1 MSSPLYTTTTLPLL
15 PQEEIYNGW
24 DAWFLQPAHL
34 NWLMSQPEDLVLLVA
49 WVRAIARDQDSL
61 DAQTN
66 NTRGL
71 GKRMR
76 LTMDKSVCNYRI
88 CFPTLI
94 AIVLVY
100 LHITPNAQAKLPEKD
115 VRFLLE
121 FKFALGQWLQ
131 CKTPEGLR
139 YSRTPGPGVSTDTKR
154 AVTSTFVA
162 EIRDSYAYK
171 WSL

>member
-1 MSSPLYTTTTLPLL
+1 MPLL
-15 PQEEIYNGW
+15 PLEEKYKDF
-24 DAWFLQPAHL
+24 DAWFLQPTHL

-61 DAQTN
+61 DAKTN
-66 NTRGL
+66 SIRGL

-76 LTMDKSVCNYRI
+76 LTMDKSVSNYKV
-88 CFPTLI
+88 CYATLI

-100 LHITPNAQAKLPEKD
+100 LHVTPQAQAKLPEKD
-115 VRFLLE
+115 VLFMLE

-131 CKTPEGLR
+131 CKTPEGLK

-154 AVTSTFVA
+154 AITSTFVA
-162 EIRDSYAYK
+162 EIRDSYTYK
-171 WSL
+171 WAL